1 MHLKFSMDAVGAVFS
16 LQIRYFCNLNSMKPI
31 QIIILGPP
39 GAGKGTQSKL
49 IAEKL
54 KLKHFSTGDI
64 LRKAIEDKTE
74 LGLKAKE
81 IMDAGHLVSDDIMI
95 GIIRSALSQPG
106 VENGFI
112 LDGFPRTLKQ
122 AQALDAIFS
131 EFKFKE
137 VVVLNLTAHQ
147 DELVKRLLGRKRHD
161 DSEEVI
167 KNRLKVY
174 WEQTAPVK
182 EYYLNHAKVIDIHG
196 IGSIE
201 EINQKI
207 VKQLR
212 SMRLA

>member
-1 MHLKFSMDAVGAVFS
+1 
-16 LQIRYFCNLNSMKPI
+16 MK
-31 QIIILGPP
+31 IIILGPP
-39 GAGKGTQSKL
+39 GVGKGTQSKL

-54 KLKHFSTGDI
+54 NLKHFSTGDI
-64 LRKAIEDKTE
+64 LRQAIKDKTE

-81 IMDAGHLVSDDIMI
+81 IMAAGHLVSDDIMI
-95 GIIRSALSQPG
+95 GIIRAALSQPG

-122 AQALDAIFS
+122 AEALDSIFS
-131 EFKFKE
+131 ELKFNN
-137 VVVLNLTAHQ
+137 VVVLNLTAHE
-147 DELVKRLLGRKRHD
+147 DELMKRLLGRKRID

-182 EYYLNHAKVIDIHG
+182 DYYSKNHKVIDVHG

-201 EINQKI
+201 EINEKI
-207 VKQLR
+207 I
-212 SMRLA
+212 RLLGAI